1 MITSNTKLICV
12 IGHPIKHSKSPLM
25 HNAAL
30 KKIEE
35 DAVYLAFDIE
45 NEKLEEFVKGF
56 RAMGIIGANVTI
68 PHKENIMKYL
78 DGVTKE
84 AEIIG
89 AVNTIYRDG
98 DKLIGDNSDG
108 KGFILSLMKE
118 SEFDP
123 KGKKVLILGAGGASK
138 AVTVKLA
145 DEGAEEIYLYDI
157 DEEKAKELVAQ
168 AVKSAEKKVKISVIN
183 KNDIEKIAKESNLLV
198 NCTPVGMKESDPELL
213 SENVFNSEQVVYDL
227 IYNPPKTKLL
237 QSAEKKG
244 AQIVNGLGML
254 VYQGAIS
261 FEKWTGKKPDTD
273 IMFRTI
279 KGE

>member
-30 KKIEE
+30 KNIEE

-56 RAMGIIGANVTI
+56 RAMGILGANVTI

-157 DEEKAKELVAQ
+157 DEEKAKELVSQ

>member
-56 RAMGIIGANVTI
+56 RAMGILGANVTI

-157 DEEKAKELVAQ
+157 DEEKAKELVSQ

>member
-1 MITSNTKLICV
+1 MINANTKLMCV

-30 KKIEE
+30 QNIGE

-45 NEKLEEFVKGF
+45 PEKLGDFVTGM
-56 RAMGIIGANVTI
+56 RVMGITGANVTI

-78 DGVTKE
+78 DGLTKE

-89 AVNTIYRDG
+89 AVNTIYREG

-118 SEFDP
+118 TGFDP
-123 KGKKVLILGAGGASK
+123 KEKKVLILGAGGASK

-145 DEGAEEIYLYDI
+145 DEGAKEISIYDL
-157 DEEKAKELVAQ
+157 DENKAKEVVEQ
-168 AVKSAEKKVKISVIN
+168 VKKFAGENLKISVID
-183 KNDIEKIAKESNLLV
+183 KNEIEKTAKESNLLV
-198 NCTPVGMKESDPELL
+198 NCTPVGMKESDSVLL
-213 SENVFNSEQVVYDL
+213 TEEVFNSSQVVYDL
-227 IYNPPKTKLL
+227 IYNPAKTKLL

-244 AQIVNGLGML
+244 AKIVNGLGML

-261 FEKWTGKKPDTD
+261 FERWTGKKPDTE
-273 IMFRTI
+273 IMFKMI

>member
-118 SEFDP
+118 SDFDP
-123 KGKKVLILGAGGASK
+123 KDKKILILGAGGASK
-138 AVTVKLA
+138 AVTAKLA
-145 DEGAEEIYLYDI
+145 DEGASEIYIYDI
-157 DEEKAKELVAQ
+157 DRKRAEELVEQ
-168 AVKSAEKKVKISVIN
+168 IMKSAEKNVKISIAD
-183 KNDIEKIAKESNLLV
+183 KNSIENIAKESNLLV
-198 NCTPVGMKESDPELL
+198 NCTPIGMKESDPELL
-213 SENVFNSEQVVYDL
+213 SDEVFNSEQVVYDL

-237 QSAEKKG
+237 KSAEKKG
-244 AQIVNGLGML
+244 AKIVNGLGML

-261 FEKWTGKKPDTD
+261 FERWTGKKPDTE
-273 IMFRTI
+273 IMFKTI

>member
-1 MITSNTKLICV
+1 MITSDTKLICV

-30 KKIEE
+30 QKIGE
-35 DAVYLAFDIE
+35 DAVYLAFDVE
-45 NEKLEEFVKGF
+45 TEKLEGF
-56 RAMGIIGANVTI
+56 IAGVRAMGIIGANVTI
-68 PHKENIMKYL
+68 PHKENIIKYL

-108 KGFILSLMKE
+108 KGFIISLMKE
-118 SEFDP
+118 TEFDP

-145 DEGAEEIYLYDI
+145 DEGAAEIYLYDI
-157 DEEKAKELVAQ
+157 DEKKAKELVEQ
-168 AVKSAEKKVKISVIN
+168 VMKSAPKNVKLHVVDKKN
-183 KNDIEKIAKESNLLV
+183 IEKIAKESNLLV
-198 NCTPVGMKESDPELL
+198 NCTPIGMKESDIELL
-213 SENVFNSEQVVYDL
+213 PEEVFNSNHVVYDL
-227 IYNPPKTKLL
+227 IYNPTRTKLL
-237 QSAEKKG
+237 KSAEKKG
-244 AQIVNGLGML
+244 AKVVNGLGML
-254 VYQGAIS
+254 IYQGAIS

-273 IMFRTI
+273 IMFKTI

>member
-56 RAMGIIGANVTI
+56 RAMGILGANVTI

-98 DKLIGDNSDG
+98 DK
-108 KGFILSLMKE
+108 
-118 SEFDP
+118 
-123 KGKKVLILGAGGASK
+123 
-138 AVTVKLA
+138 
-145 DEGAEEIYLYDI
+145 
-157 DEEKAKELVAQ
+157 
-168 AVKSAEKKVKISVIN
+168 
-183 KNDIEKIAKESNLLV
+183 
-198 NCTPVGMKESDPELL
+198 
-213 SENVFNSEQVVYDL
+213 
-227 IYNPPKTKLL
+227 
-237 QSAEKKG
+237 
-244 AQIVNGLGML
+244 
-254 VYQGAIS
+254 
-261 FEKWTGKKPDTD
+261 
-273 IMFRTI
+273 
-279 KGE
+279 

>member
-1 MITSNTKLICV
+1 MITANTKLICV

-30 KKIEE
+30 KKAEE
-35 DAVYLAFDIE
+35 DAVYMAFDIE
-45 NEKLEEFVKGF
+45 TDELEGFVAGV
-56 RAMGIIGANVTI
+56 RAMGITGANVTI
-68 PHKENIMKYL
+68 PHKENIIKYL

-123 KGKKVLILGAGGASK
+123 KDKKILILGAGGASK
-138 AVTVKLA
+138 AVTAKLA
-145 DEGAEEIYLYDI
+145 DEGASEIYIYDI
-157 DEEKAKELVAQ
+157 DRKRAEELVEQ
-168 AVKSAEKKVKISVIN
+168 IMKSAEKNVKISIAD
-183 KNDIEKIAKESNLLV
+183 KNSIENIAKESNLLV
-198 NCTPVGMKESDPELL
+198 NCTPIGMKESDPELL
-213 SENVFNSEQVVYDL
+213 SDEVFNSEQVVYDL

-237 QSAEKKG
+237 KSAEKKG
-244 AQIVNGLGML
+244 AKIVNGLGML

-261 FEKWTGKKPDTD
+261 FERWTGKKPDTE
-273 IMFRTI
+273 IMFKTI